1 MFSRVATVS
10 SKVVLPRS
18 KTRFVARMSTI
29 KVSISAHVLPSWH
42 CVMLT
47 VSIIDLVFDKID
59 LHVCRLF
66 LRNLYTLQ
74 GFQNL

>member
-29 KVSISAHVLPSWH
+29 KVSIFAHVLPSWH

-74 GFQNL
+74 GFRNL